1 MVCFGGLSFAV
12 IFCFTQM
19 LILTTHSFSPARS
32 VRLVSKRSNRF
43 FSASSTHIT
52 EVMRRV
58 ATEETTK
65 LVQHYSS
72 IPIPNAPQIWTCREE
87 ASAYVDEHVDAIL
100 FDLDGVIYRGLD
112 PAPDAAAC
120 LKNLIKSGKTCLFV
134 TNNAASTRQQLR
146 DKLNKMLGMSEL
158 MENQMVGSAYSCA
171 SYLKKHIP
179 SQGRVHVIGALG
191 LCEEIE
197 KNGFAVSGGP
207 AEEKATMTR
216 DELAE
221 YVFDEI
227 PVDAVVVGLDT
238 EFNYRK
244 LCVAN
249 VLLQRNPNALFVSTN
264 QDAYDLVGAD
274 ARHLPGCGSLVKALE
289 HCSGRQAINVGKP
302 SPVLAD
308 LILSDYQIDPAR
320 TLFVGDRLDTDI
332 KFGNEN
338 GMKTALVMTGVTT
351 SALLKEIGQ
360 GTVEQPLPSIILPYM
375 GLFG

>member
-1 MVCFGGLSFAV
+1 MVFFGGLSFPV
-12 IFCFTQM
+12 IFCFTLM
-19 LILTTHSFSPARS
+19 PIWATHSFSPARS
-32 VRLVSKRSNRF
+32 VRLVSKRCNRL
-43 FSASSTHIT
+43 FSTPSTHIT

-58 ATEETTK
+58 ATEETIN

-72 IPIPNAPQIWTCREE
+72 IPNAPKIWTCRDE
-87 ASAYVDEHVDAIL
+87 ASAYVDEHIDALL

-120 LKNLIKSGKTCLFV
+120 LKNLLKSGKMCLFV
-134 TNNAASTRQQLR
+134 TNNAASTRQQLQ
-146 DKLNKMLGMSEL
+146 DKLNKMLGISEL
-158 MENQMVGSAYSCA
+158 TEDQMVGSAYSCA
-171 SYLKKHIP
+171 SYLKKQIP
-179 SQGRVHVIGALG
+179 SQGRAYVIGAHG

-197 KNGFAVSGGP
+197 KHGFAVSGGP
-207 AEEKATMTR
+207 AEEKASMSR

-221 YVFDEI
+221 YAFHEG

-238 EFNYRK
+238 EFTYRK
-244 LCVAN
+244 LCIAN

-274 ARHLPGCGSLVKALE
+274 ARHLPGSGSLVKALE

-302 SPVLAD
+302 SSVLAD
-308 LILSDYQIDPAR
+308 LILRDYQIDPAR

-351 SALLKEIGQ
+351 SALLKEIGE
-360 GTVEQPLPSIILPYM
+360 GTEEQPLPSMILPYM
-375 GLFG
+375 GLLG